1 MGCRVWRNRI
11 DLKLI
16 TLFVWVYIA
25 FVSSFVPVLAEEYPV
40 PAEPVT
46 LSGSVKDRFGN
57 ALAGI
62 NISLEAEGF
71 CISTTTDANGY
82 YSLKA
87 APGHYA
93 FRLQYWGQTNGLA
106 GFDSSF
112 PLDLTA
118 DRALDVVLPIVI
130 LSVKVANAQ
139 GQPID
144 GVSFFNSP
152 CDPVSITITG
162 LGQGWMSSCGSGI
175 TDSSGWGQIIW
186 PGPITIRNLVFRPP
200 TETGFVT
207 TTLQNVSVTNDQTIT
222 VTLSQPVTLSGSVK
236 DRFGNALAGIN
247 ISLEAEGFC
256 ISTTTDANGYYSLK
270 AAPGHY
276 AFRLQYWGQT
286 NGLAGFDSSFPLD
299 LTADR
304 ALDVVL
310 PIVILSVKVA
320 NAQGQPIDGVS
331 FFNSP
336 CDPVSITIT
345 GLGQGWMSSCGS
357 GITDSSGWGQIIWPG
372 PITIRNL
379 VFRPPTETG
388 FASVALT
395 DIVVGANR
403 EITVILTG
411 AFYNPKISVHS
422 CSPAVVTGHA
432 GTVFTFFFRVENQGT
447 RSDKINV
454 TFQTAEPG
462 LELSLSAVSITL
474 DPSASAL
481 IVLEA
486 KVSKAIS
493 NRIIAIASS
502 SSDSTKTDQCLVSYS
517 PPDYTNPLF
526 FRLSF
531 RALPEGSSLSFS
543 GPDYV
548 KISTP
553 SQPWGPINI
562 MFDPTSAQASL
573 KEFRITVRHKQ
584 ADQVVETLDVPIK
597 IPDCTIIATDFKV
610 NLDGYS
616 FDNQPWF
623 TIPVLDISVLGWC
636 YGFAETSILYYN
648 WWCGKS
654 PSSCPPQLARTYQLP
669 SSQDVWHFI
678 KLHFFNQ
685 LRNPDTWRSISSA
698 FVDERRE
705 VEQLR
710 QELQNGEPM
719 IICLRVKPGYVKQG
733 HAVVAYKLVQ
743 IGNELFF
750 VTYDNNVHYT
760 ESFAPETF
768 PCLKYNLSTGE
779 FDFPGYGKLLTFT
792 ASKARPLT
800 WLITL
805 FECPLTVKITDQYGR
820 TISDAGINEIP
831 GAEFLAL
838 GEAKAFYLPLTLEYH
853 VEIQGTKSGTFNFT
867 MGLPYGETLSILGS
881 PNIPI
886 TENTRA
892 YMNITPGVA
901 DYTISIDFNGDGLV
915 DEERKP
921 DFKMTTEIRGNT
933 PAGRD
938 VEVSF
943 LDQGVN
949 IVFSNVYMAG
959 HTMVTATDEF
969 PFDLPIGIKFLKF
982 YRFDTTAQYTGPIT
996 IQIKYD
1002 DTGLSPDEENKL
1014 RLFKIAPKEAPND
1027 ITTNLDTRNNVITGT
1042 TDTLSYFALGYQLWG
1057 PPTGTVIKHGPNPV
1071 PAEGCIFWLALPADT
1086 VSATLKIYA
1095 VDGALLVSIPLD
1107 PTADHYPP
1115 VGRWVPQDSNGRLL
1129 GTGLYLYLVEIHHA
1143 DGRVTYSPL
1152 QKMVIKR

>member
-1 MGCRVWRNRI
+1 MRASAAGYQSKETGV
-11 DLKLI
+11 
-16 TLFVWVYIA
+16 TVIA
-25 FVSSFVPVLAEEYPV
+25 
-40 PAEPVT
+40 
-46 LSGSVKDRFGN
+46 
-57 ALAGI
+57 
-62 NISLEAEGF
+62 
-71 CISTTTDANGY
+71 
-82 YSLKA
+82 
-87 APGHYA
+87 
-93 FRLQYWGQTNGLA
+93 GQTVNVN
-106 GFDSSF
+106 FE
-112 PLDLTA
+112 LT
-118 DRALDVVLPIVI
+118 P
-130 LSVKVANAQ
+130 
-139 GQPID
+139 
-144 GVSFFNSP
+144 
-152 CDPVSITITG
+152 
-162 LGQGWMSSCGSGI
+162 
-175 TDSSGWGQIIW
+175 
-186 PGPITIRNLVFRPP
+186 
-200 TETGFVT
+200 
-207 TTLQNVSVTNDQTIT
+207 
-222 VTLSQPVTLSGSVK
+222 
-236 DRFGNALAGIN
+236 
-247 ISLEAEGFC
+247 
-256 ISTTTDANGYYSLK
+256 
-270 AAPGHY
+270 
-276 AFRLQYWGQT
+276 
-286 NGLAGFDSSFPLD
+286 
-299 LTADR
+299 
-304 ALDVVL
+304 
-310 PIVILSVKVA
+310 
-320 NAQGQPIDGVS
+320 
-331 FFNSP
+331 
-336 CDPVSITIT
+336 
-345 GLGQGWMSSCGS
+345 
-357 GITDSSGWGQIIWPG
+357 
-372 PITIRNL
+372 
-379 VFRPPTETG
+379 
-388 FASVALT
+388 
-395 DIVVGANR
+395 
-403 EITVILTG
+403 ILTG

-422 CSPAVVTGHA
+422 CSPDVVTGHA

-474 DPSASAL
+474 DPSASAI

-493 NRIIAIASS
+493 NRITAIASS
-502 SSDSTKTDQCLVSYS
+502 SSDSTKTDRCQVSYV

-553 SQPWGPINI
+553 QQPRGPINI
-562 MFDPTSAQASL
+562 MFDPISAQASL

-623 TIPVLDISVLGWC
+623 TIPVGDISVLGWC

-654 PSSCPPQLARTYQLP
+654 PSSSPPQPVRTYQLP

-705 VEQLR
+705 VEELR

-760 ESFAPETF
+760 ESFDPETF

-800 WLITL
+800 SFIAL

-938 VEVSF
+938 VEVPF
-943 LDQGVN
+943 PDQGVN

-969 PFDLPIGIKFLKF
+969 PFDLPLGIKFLKF

-996 IQIKYD
+996 IQINYD

-1027 ITTNLDTRNNVITGT
+1027 ITTSLDTQNNVITGT
-1042 TDTLSYFALGYQLWG
+1042 TDTLSYFALGYQLWV

-1086 VSATLKIYA
+1086 ASATLKIYA